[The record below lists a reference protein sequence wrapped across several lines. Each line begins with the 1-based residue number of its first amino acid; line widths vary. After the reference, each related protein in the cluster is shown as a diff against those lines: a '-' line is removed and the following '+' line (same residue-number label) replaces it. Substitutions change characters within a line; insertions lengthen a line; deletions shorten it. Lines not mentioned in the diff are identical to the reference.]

1 MDLNKLRDQAYKSAC
16 EHGFHDE
23 TYSVNH
29 YLCLII
35 SELMEAVE
43 ADRIRDYAD
52 MDAYEEYEGRIT
64 FEENFVRHIKNTVED
79 ELADACIRIL
89 DMFGSVKW
97 YNIVDLNKVIKEFD
111 SEPKDFFNRYSLFTE
126 KIYSLVH
133 HMNISQLPV
142 FMVQTLKRIFILAG
156 SLGID
161 IERHIELKMQY
172 NQSRPRLHGKKY

>member
-23 TYSVNH
+23 TYSISH

-43 ADRIRDYAD
+43 ADRKRDHAD
-52 MDAYEEYEGRIT
+52 MDAYEKYEGRIT

-89 DMFGSVKW
+89 DMFGAVNW
-97 YNIVDLNKVIKEFD
+97 YSSTDINKVIDWLGSRPEDFPD
-111 SEPKDFFNRYSLFTE
+111 SDFLFTE
-126 KIYSLVH
+126 KIYSLVYDMTMTH
-133 HMNISQLPV
+133 SPIHMVLI
-142 FMVQTLKRIFILAG
+142 LKRIFILAD

>member
-23 TYSVNH
+23 TYSINH

-43 ADRIRDYAD
+43 ADRIRNHAD
-52 MDAYEEYEGRIT
+52 MDAYEKYEGRIT
-64 FEENFVRHIKNTVED
+64 FEENFVRHIKNTIED

-89 DMFGSVKW
+89 DMFGTTENFH
-97 YNIVDLNKVIKEFD
+97 NIDLNKAV
-111 SEPKDFFNRYSLFTE
+111 KDTALKVEDGFNHYCLFTE

-133 HMNISQLPV
+133 DICAFRFIVDLV
-142 FMVQTLKRIFILAG
+142 RTLKRIFILAD

>member
-23 TYSVNH
+23 VYSISH

-43 ADRIRDYAD
+43 ADRKRDHAD
-52 MDAYEEYEGRIT
+52 MDAYEKYEGRIT

-89 DMFGSVKW
+89 DLFGAVIW
-97 YNIVDLNKVIKEFD
+97 YSSIDLNKAIKEYD
-111 SEPKDFFNRYSLFTE
+111 SEPKDFFNLYALFTE
-126 KIYSLVH
+126 KIYSLVLD
-133 HMNISQLPV
+133 ICAYRFIVDLV
-142 FMVQTLKRIFILAG
+142 RILKRIFILAG

-172 NQSRPRLHGKKY
+172 NQTRPRLHGKKY